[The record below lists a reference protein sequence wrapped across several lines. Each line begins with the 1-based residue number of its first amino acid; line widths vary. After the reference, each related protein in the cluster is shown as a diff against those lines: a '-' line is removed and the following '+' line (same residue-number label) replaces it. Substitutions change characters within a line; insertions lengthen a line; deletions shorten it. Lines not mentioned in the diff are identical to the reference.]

1 MTDCSSCTGT
11 GQVFVACTNPL
22 LTLGRL
28 CYGAVGKEGQ
38 SRCPLV
44 QPAPRLLELPVSLTC
59 PPPPFRAAMPQMWQC
74 SAAQVFGQSWEAMCA
89 DNQVSRQACLTGQVP
104 HARSAGAHGCQL

>member
-59 PPPPFRAAMPQMWQC
+59 PPPPSGQLCHKCGSVRLPRYLGSRGRQC
-74 SAAQVFGQSWEAMCA
+74 V
-89 DNQVSRQACLTGQVP
+89 LTT
-104 HARSAGAHGCQL
+104 R